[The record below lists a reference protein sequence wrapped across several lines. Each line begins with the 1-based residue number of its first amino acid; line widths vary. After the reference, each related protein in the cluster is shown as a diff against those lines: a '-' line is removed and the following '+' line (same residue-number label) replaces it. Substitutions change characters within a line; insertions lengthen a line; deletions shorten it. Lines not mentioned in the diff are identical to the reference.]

1 MLFNSIEFLFF
12 FPIVT
17 LFFFLIP
24 HKFRW
29 LFLLL
34 ASCFFYM
41 YFKAIYIFILVFT
54 IILDYRLGILIENSS
69 TPKRRKQLLVI
80 SIVANV
86 AVLAAFKYYNFFSEN
101 LNSLCDAVGM
111 QAHLPY
117 LSLVIPIGLSFH
129 TFQAMSYTIEVYRG
143 HQQAEK
149 KAGLYA
155 LYILFYPQVIAGP
168 IERPQHLLPQLKEKQ
183 TVDYARITSGLKLM
197 AWGLFKKVVIA
208 DRLAILVNTV
218 YQYPQQH
225 GSLSLI
231 IATVFFAFQIFCDFS
246 GYSDMAIGA
255 ARVMGFKL
263 MTNFNQPYQ
272 AKTIREFWKRWH
284 ISLSTWF
291 RDYLYISLG
300 GKNVSIP
307 RWYLNIFIVFLIS
320 GLWHGAA
327 WTFLIWGALH
337 AFYMITAHVTQ
348 KQREKLNRLLL
359 LEKIWFLPVLITFSL
374 VSFAWIFFRAAS
386 ISDACYIVTH
396 LFSDG
401 WNIFQLS
408 SLKNVVNLGLDTTQF
423 LIAIAAIVL
432 MEYVHYLQRTR
443 NLSAFIESKNTLT
456 RWCIYYG
463 IVMAICLFGIFQK
476 HQFIYYQ
483 F

>member
-231 IATVFFAFQIFCDFS
+231 IATVFF
-246 GYSDMAIGA
+246 
-255 ARVMGFKL
+255 
-263 MTNFNQPYQ
+263 
-272 AKTIREFWKRWH
+272 
-284 ISLSTWF
+284 
-291 RDYLYISLG
+291 
-300 GKNVSIP
+300 
-307 RWYLNIFIVFLIS
+307 
-320 GLWHGAA
+320 
-327 WTFLIWGALH
+327 
-337 AFYMITAHVTQ
+337 
-348 KQREKLNRLLL
+348 
-359 LEKIWFLPVLITFSL
+359 L
-374 VSFAWIFFRAAS
+374 VS
-386 ISDACYIVTH
+386 V
-396 LFSDG
+396 
-401 WNIFQLS
+401 
-408 SLKNVVNLGLDTTQF
+408 SL
-423 LIAIAAIVL
+423 
-432 MEYVHYLQRTR
+432 
-443 NLSAFIESKNTLT
+443 
-456 RWCIYYG
+456 
-463 IVMAICLFGIFQK
+463 
-476 HQFIYYQ
+476 
-483 F
+483 